1 MKHRFVFS
9 LLLVLGLL
17 LLAAGL
23 AGILSGPD
31 LLQYAFRPP
40 ESRDTSMSHT
50 LEKARET
57 MGDAFPVLT
66 LHGQKSG
73 AVLTAGD
80 SSVSDVC
87 LYMAGASWNEVYP
100 RNYPAG
106 RPISGLDAEQKARVI
121 VLDEETAFA
130 LFGEADPLGKPV
142 TYGDTKLEVVGVA
155 SHTRSLGEP
164 GARAAWVPL
173 DLFIDCDLYVLS
185 APGSSDA
192 ALRAVFQTG
201 AAEVFGAGTLVS
213 LYREK
218 ISATVMLRF
227 AVLVLAVWL
236 LKYWIRV
243 LGRFGRRQF
252 NLIRRRS
259 KQCYFARLFPYALGR
274 LLPLLLLVL
283 LTVGAGYGLALLA
296 ISPIRAFPDWVPESL
311 GDFSAWVSRFWDLA
325 GASARAVS
333 LQTPEAAAIRVWA
346 VLVRWGLLCSL
357 LGGIRVITGRK
368 KKDT

>member
-23 AGILSGPD
+23 AGILSAPD

-57 MGDAFPVLT
+57 MGDGFPVLT

-73 AVLTAGD
+73 AVLTVGD
-80 SSVSDVC
+80 NSVSDVC

-100 RNYPAG
+100 RNYSAG
-106 RPISGLDAEQKARVI
+106 RPISGVDAEQKARVI

-130 LFGEADPLGKPV
+130 LFGEEDPLGKPV

-155 SHTRSLGEP
+155 SHARSLGEP

-201 AAEVFGAGTLVS
+201 AAEVFGAGTLIS

-236 LKYWIRV
+236 LRYWIQV
-243 LGRFGRRQF
+243 LGRFGSRQF
-252 NLIRRRS
+252 DLIRQRG
-259 KQCYFARLFPYALGR
+259 K
-274 LLPLLLLVL
+274 
-283 LTVGAGYGLALLA
+283 
-296 ISPIRAFPDWVPESL
+296 
-311 GDFSAWVSRFWDLA
+311 
-325 GASARAVS
+325 
-333 LQTPEAAAIRVWA
+333 
-346 VLVRWGLLCSL
+346 
-357 LGGIRVITGRK
+357 
-368 KKDT
+368 